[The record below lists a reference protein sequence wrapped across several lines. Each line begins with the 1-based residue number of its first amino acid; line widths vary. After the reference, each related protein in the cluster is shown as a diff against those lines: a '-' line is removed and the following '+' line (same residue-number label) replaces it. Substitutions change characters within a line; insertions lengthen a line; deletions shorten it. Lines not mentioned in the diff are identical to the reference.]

1 MCCSTSLYTLICRY
15 APSWSS
21 DAARTPL
28 EFTPTKIINTRATE
42 TASKTIFELLGIG
55 RNLLQSA
62 RAYLLAQRNAQFR
75 LDAAP
80 RNPGSAPPQSRQSR
94 DCLNHTLESR
104 GNESSARSAWRRW
117 TESNGTYFPWILA
130 LSA

>member
-15 APSWSS
+15 APAWSS
-21 DAARTPL
+21 DAALTPL

-62 RAYLLAQRNAQFR
+62 RAYLLAHHNAQFR
-75 LDAAP
+75 LDAGS
-80 RNPGSAPPQSRQSR
+80 RTPGSARPQQRQSR
-94 DCLNHTLESR
+94 DCLNHTLESG
-104 GNESSARSAWRRW
+104 GNERSTKSASWRW
-117 TESNGTYFPWILA
+117 TESN
-130 LSA
+130 